1 MNGEDKTQALATRT
15 YSADDA
21 HELGLPS
28 PEALNLLDSFA
39 KKMQGS
45 IFLPKALAGHP
56 ANILGVVLMGR
67 ELSFQPMQSLR
78 MFWVS
83 PDGRIAMYADAMMAA
98 MRSKGF
104 KFPEKE
110 FTKDRAYLKTVRP
123 DGEDFE
129 AEFTMED
136 AKTAGLANKDNY
148 RHYPK
153 QMLRARVIAETYRF
167 LAADLGGSQI
177 YAREEIE
184 DVEDARGGG
193 SMEMT
198 AELPVGPSPVGVK
211 PEPPAETK
219 PVVTEAT
226 PAPTEKKE
234 PPTETTKAPPPTFQE
249 RSQAIAKKI
258 GGKEEVALNFLARYF
273 RGFLDVKR
281 LAKDVALYTVPLDKL
296 EPVLDQRMKDLMA
309 NPEELGA
316 ELAGRPVQKKGA
328 AITAME
334 KLGWPEDVQVL
345 AVDLMKQLEHTDQ
358 DFTTWLAN
366 IPALQTMGHD
376 DLRIFLPLFGAV
388 RGSALDLVDWAETQ
402 KKTLGEALAECKV
415 PEQGTVED
423 VKQAIAAVVGDTGVL
438 GF

>member
-1 MNGEDKTQALATRT
+1 MSEGQQTTQALAVRT

-28 PEALNLLDSFA
+28 PDALNLLDNFA
-39 KKMQGS
+39 KRMQGS

-56 ANILGVVLMGR
+56 ANILGVILMGR
-67 ELSFQPMQSLR
+67 ELAFQPMQSLR

-184 DVEDARGGG
+184 DVEYAEAGGVTLEG
-193 SMEMT
+193 Q
-198 AELPVGPSPVGVK
+198 PVIEAGPSPVGIKPEPVAPTPQPETPAPAPQ
-211 PEPPAETK
+211 PEPPAE
-219 PVVTEAT
+219 
-226 PAPTEKKE
+226 PAAPLDFKE
-234 PPTETTKAPPPTFQE
+234 RTA
-249 RSQAIAKKI
+249 AIIKKI
-258 GGKEEVALNFLARYF
+258 GGKDQKVATTLLAKYF
-273 RGFLDVKR
+273 RGFL
-281 LAKDVALYTVPLDKL
+281 ALKKLPNETAIYNAPLDKL
-296 EPVLDQRMKDLMA
+296 EAVLDQRMADLMGD
-309 NPEELGA
+309 PEGLGA
-316 ELAGRPVQKKGA
+316 ELAGRPVQKQSPVEA
-328 AITAME
+328 EMA
-334 KLGWPEDVQVL
+334 KLKWPEDVQASAKGLQKSLGHADTDFLYWLSTEPKL
-345 AVDLMKQLEHTDQ
+345 ADMS
-358 DFTTWLAN
+358 
-366 IPALQTMGHD
+366 HD
-376 DLRIFLPLFGAV
+376 DLRIFLPLFGMVKGQAW
-388 RGSALDLVDWAETQ
+388 DLYDWSQANEKSFCQTAKGLESDAAEWN
-402 KKTLGEALAECKV
+402 EATAK
-415 PEQGTVED
+415 P
-423 VKQAIAAVVGDTGVL
+423 AIAGLIGDAGLL